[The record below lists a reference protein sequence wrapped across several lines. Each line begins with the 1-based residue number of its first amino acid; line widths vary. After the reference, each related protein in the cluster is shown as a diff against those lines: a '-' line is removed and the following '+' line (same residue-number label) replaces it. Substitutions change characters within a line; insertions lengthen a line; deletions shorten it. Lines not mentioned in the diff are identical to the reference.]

1 MCRLGEP
8 SDLSLYKFTD
18 DPDIIL
24 KVHQAG
30 FSPEWKDSSGVVY
43 WRITNKLIKALK
55 KHSIDL

>member
-1 MCRLGEP
+1 MCRIGEP
-8 SDLSLYKFTD
+8 SDLSLYKYTD

-30 FSPEWKDSSGVVY
+30 FPPEWKDFSGIVY

-55 KHSIDL
+55 KRNIDL

>member
-1 MCRLGEP
+1 MCRIGEP
-8 SDLSLYKFTD
+8 SDLSLYKYTD

-30 FSPEWKDSSGVVY
+30 FAPEWKDFSGVVY

-55 KHSIDL
+55 KHNIDL

>member
-1 MCRLGEP
+1 MCRIGEP
-8 SDLSLYKFTD
+8 SNLNDYKYTD

-30 FSPEWKDSSGVVY
+30 FPPEWKDFSDVVY

-55 KHSIDL
+55 KHNIDL